1 MTPAAPAAV
10 PRALG
15 LAAAQLGEG
24 RTGNSDAAV
33 DHGRAP
39 GRSARR
45 GQDPAVQVEQ
55 AGHVGCVDP
64 PHPALGADPPL
75 ARASGRGA
83 EGRVDALDL
92 PVGRARS
99 LVGPV
104 VGDDREVQLGVRA
117 GPNPQ
122 RGSK

>member
-1 MTPAAPAAV
+1 M
-10 PRALG
+10 
-15 LAAAQLGEG
+15 QIEQ
-24 RTGNSDAAV
+24 
-33 DHGRAP
+33 
-39 GRSARR
+39 RR
-45 GQDPAVQVEQ
+45 DVFGGDPA
-55 AGHVGCVDP
+55 
-64 PHPALGADPPL
+64 HPALGADPPL

-99 LVGPV
+99 LLGPV

>member
-1 MTPAAPAAV
+1 M
-10 PRALG
+10 
-15 LAAAQLGEG
+15 E
-24 RTGNSDAAV
+24 
-33 DHGRAP
+33 
-39 GRSARR
+39 
-45 GQDPAVQVEQ
+45 VEQ
-55 AGHVGCVDP
+55 AGHVGGVDP
-64 PHPALGADPPL
+64 AHPALGAEPPL
-75 ARASGRGA
+75 TRASGRGA